1 MGLNPIDLKC
11 EWKQV
16 QERLAADSL
25 VMGETLGYS
34 QVGKAGAFEA
44 LILSL
49 VQVQLPQRKENKHL
63 QKMIWKGLTNQK
75 ENSKLFFV
83 NEIGSWNQFE
93 AW

>member
-63 QKMIWKGLTNQK
+63 QKMIWKRVDK
-75 ENSKLFFV
+75 PKRKF
-83 NEIGSWNQFE
+83 
-93 AW
+93 